1 MADASSMD
9 GLISSVVRMSSG
21 EITSMLGEK
30 NGGLE
35 DSAVMQRDSVGDGI
49 ENPLGA
55 SFGTALAPLDDA
67 VDLGGLRLL
76 ITKHTIHRE
85 DHVGSANHSYV
96 VSKEKWFWLGI
107 QLVDGQGRMAVGNTL
122 DLSACVVYESG
133 VPVNSLVASEPLLLG
148 QLEAQ
153 VIRGEAQFKLKMGS
167 STLSQKH
174 NNQKFR
180 ICVHPSDPATR
191 DTPPHLTIHSTPMV
205 SMTKLFRKRPGEGD
219 ADGGGARG
227 GGGGASAADYSG
239 ALIETEQR
247 FDQRLDEERN
257 ERELLALKVQRL
269 TTEGEQLKRLRDED
283 QRTLAAQR
291 EQIAACMRE
300 QARMQQEIA
309 RLQSLQGA

>member
-1 MADASSMD
+1 MAEMD

-30 NGGLE
+30 NGGLD

-191 DTPPHLTIHSTPMV
+191 DTHPHLTIHSTPMV

-219 ADGGGARG
+219 ADGGGAR

-269 TTEGEQLKRLRDED
+269 TAEGEQLKRLRDED